1 MTPIPAAVT
10 LAEACR
16 FWFQLGWVSFGGPA
30 GQIALLH
37 RELVERRRWLS
48 ERRFLHALN
57 YCMLL
62 PGPEAMQLATY
73 LGWLM
78 HGIPGG
84 LIAGGLFVVPSLLV
98 LTALAS
104 VYVIWGQLPLL
115 AALFAALKPAV
126 LAIVVVAAWRI
137 GRRTL
142 RTPLQLGL
150 AVAGF
155 LGLTV
160 VRWPYPLLVGGA
172 ALIGL
177 LVCRWQP
184 SWLVAPG
191 PGAPGPALAGPGVP
205 GREVLGRE
213 VPAPVL
219 RRPSASRAGAFAAE
233 SAPGPASPV
242 GRLPPLD
249 RSAAPAAPTAS
260 IEAAGRPTATPAT
273 ALHGDHTPS
282 PPHARLCLRRL
293 AATLLVWGL
302 ALLLPLAGLTASGG
316 WNGTLAQMARFFCR
330 VALLSFG
337 GAYAVLPYVAQGAV
351 ERFGWLSTSQ
361 MLDGLALGETTPGPL
376 IMVVAF
382 VAFLGGWN
390 QALAAGSPPW
400 SLAIAAVAV
409 TVWFTFLPSFGF
421 ILAGGPLVEASRGD
435 LRWSAPLSAITA
447 VVVGVIASLA
457 LFFAAPVLW
466 PAGAFSPAA
475 ALWVAAALTVQ
486 LRLGWSV
493 LQVIAAAA
501 ALGAAWAGL
510 AALVF

>member
-1 MTPIPAAVT
+1 MPPPVATVT

-78 HGIPGG
+78 HGVPGG
-84 LIAGGLFVVPSLLV
+84 LIAGGLFVMPSLLV
-98 LTALAS
+98 LTALSS
-104 VYVIWGQLPLL
+104 VYALWGQLPLL
-115 AALFAALKPAV
+115 AALFAVLKPVV

-142 RTPLQLGL
+142 RTPLQLAL

-160 VRWPYPLLVGGA
+160 IRLPYPLLVSGA

-177 LVCRWQP
+177 VAARWRP
-184 SWLVAPG
+184 GLLAAPG
-191 PGAPGPALAGPGVP
+191 SSGHGAS
-205 GREVLGRE
+205 GR
-213 VPAPVL
+213 
-219 RRPSASRAGAFAAE
+219 
-233 SAPGPASPV
+233 SAPGHGPSVGRSGLPALHDDHSASP
-242 GRLPPLD
+242 
-249 RSAAPAAPTAS
+249 S
-260 IEAAGRPTATPAT
+260 
-273 ALHGDHTPS
+273 
-282 PPHARLCLRRL
+282 HARFSRRRL
-293 AATLLVWGL
+293 AATLLLWSL
-302 ALLLPLAGLTASGG
+302 ALLLPLAGLVAAGG
-316 WNGTLAQMARFFCR
+316 WNSTLALMARFFCR

-351 ERFGWLSTSQ
+351 EQFGWLSAGQ

-390 QALAAGSPPW
+390 QALAAGDAPW
-400 SLAIAAVAV
+400 PLALAAVLV

-435 LRWSAPLSAITA
+435 LRYGAPLSAISA

-457 LFFAAPVLW
+457 LFFATPVLW
-466 PAGAFSPAA
+466 PAGSFSPAA
-475 ALWVAAALTVQ
+475 ALLVVAALIVQ

-493 LQVIAAAA
+493 LQLIGAAAA
-501 ALGAAWAGL
+501 IGVVRAGL
-510 AALVF
+510 TALLR